1 MLEEPL
7 KMASSHDHTGGP
19 TGGYQAGLHSP
30 PPAAP
35 PSPPPEAPTSPQQYP
50 SPAEP
55 PRPRE
60 TSSPDYS
67 LYGFGAGHGGFPVP
81 VYLDKPR
88 EVEERSENG
97 HPEPAP
103 SPPPASNGHHGS
115 PRPAAERAGSP
126 PPVEPGSPPADWPRT
141 DSVLRFG
148 DRLHPP
154 PSAGPERTGD
164 GEGDCETGTEELG
177 SRTSSSPP
185 APGTETDQRPEG
197 DTAPAPGFNALQRL
211 QHALEQNGTFS
222 VYGEESPNGGG
233 GGGGT
238 EIYQCHLCTY
248 TGSSKFHFSQHMHSH
263 YDFKCSQCDF
273 STHSNVS
280 LKEHMKTE
288 HNIEIK
294 DYMDEPGVRVPR
306 VNASGKVRLHKCKFC
321 EFKTATQVEHWEH
334 LKGHIAPEKRFW
346 CHVCPFITDVKHHLT
361 YHLRNHFNSKPFKC
375 NKCEYSCVNKSML
388 SSHMKSHTNLYQYRC
403 GDCNF
408 AAKYANALKN
418 HLRKEKHRPGMVLN
432 PDGSPNP
439 FVIIDVYGTR
449 RGPKIKKDDNGMPI
463 LPSSLQENYV
473 NFIQT
478 QNKYIT
484 SPTNPCN
491 NFSSP
496 YLKSEPPLDAGE
508 GKLALPRGYIR
519 CDMCPYSTPDREQLT
534 RHMMNH
540 MTPDSQQPEE
550 TSPASSKSGDEVRE
564 PPPPPPPSGLGR
576 MELLRSALA
585 QPVRLPTSHL
595 SMTASPP
602 PPPPLPPPPP
612 PPAYRRPEPSEPA
625 APRLPQYDSL
635 AAHRVREY
643 FSRALQS
650 PLLYNLSMAAGL
662 NGAPPPAAGLPLPFS
677 MTRPPPQPAPSPPHT
692 RVVSPRPSSPPF
704 YERPPPQSESPQPS
718 SPPAE
723 RGDVALDLSR
733 LGKRSS
739 SDESPPPPT
748 KHRRKG
754 RAQKLELISQRLQ
767 EAGGSPQHSAGSRER
782 SSSPERGGEEP
793 TDWRSGAHTC
803 HNCGIAFKDLVMY
816 TMHMGFH
823 DYRRPFSCNKCGEQ
837 CRDAIAFFLHIA
849 RVPHSS

>member
-1 MLEEPL
+1 RLAGDEPERPADEL
-7 KMASSHDHTGGP
+7 DPAADELGGDSPGEANGGGGP
-19 TGGYQAGLHSP
+19 GL
-30 PPAAP
+30 
-35 PSPPPEAPTSPQQYP
+35 
-50 SPAEP
+50 
-55 PRPRE
+55 
-60 TSSPDYS
+60 
-67 LYGFGAGHGGFPVP
+67 
-81 VYLDKPR
+81 
-88 EVEERSENG
+88 
-97 HPEPAP
+97 
-103 SPPPASNGHHGS
+103 
-115 PRPAAERAGSP
+115 
-126 PPVEPGSPPADWPRT
+126 
-141 DSVLRFG
+141 
-148 DRLHPP
+148 
-154 PSAGPERTGD
+154 
-164 GEGDCETGTEELG
+164 
-177 SRTSSSPP
+177 
-185 APGTETDQRPEG
+185 
-197 DTAPAPGFNALQRL
+197 NALQRL
-211 QHALEQNGTFS
+211 QHALEKNGTFN
-222 VYGEESPNGGG
+222 VYGDEAGGV
-233 GGGGT
+233 GGT
-238 EIYQCHLCTY
+238 EIYQCHLCSY

-280 LKEHMKTE
+280 LKDHMKEE

-321 EFKTATQVEHWEH
+321 DFKTATQVEHWEH
-334 LKGHIAPEKRFW
+334 LKSHIAPEKRFW

-388 SSHMKSHTNLYQYRC
+388 SSHMKSHTNFYQYRC

-473 NFIQT
+473 SFIQT

-484 SPTNPCN
+484 SPNSQCAG
-491 NFSSP
+491 FSSP
-496 YLKSEPPLDAGE
+496 YIKAEPTME
-508 GKLALPRGYIR
+508 GPESKLALPRGFIR
-519 CDMCPYSTPDREQLT
+519 CDMCPFSTADRDQLT
-534 RHMMNH
+534 KHMMNH
-540 MTPDSQQPEE
+540 MTPDSQQHDE
-550 TSPASSKSGDEVRE
+550 TSPASSKSGEESRE
-564 PPPPPPPSGLGR
+564 PAGGLGR

-585 QPVRLPTSHL
+585 QPVRLPQA
-595 SMTASPP
+595 ASPP
-602 PPPPLPPPPP
+602 PP
-612 PPAYRRPEPSEPA
+612 
-625 APRLPQYDSL
+625 
-635 AAHRVREY
+635 Y

-650 PLLYNLSMAAGL
+650 PFLYNL
-662 NGAPPPAAGLPLPFS
+662 
-677 MTRPPPQPAPSPPHT
+677 
-692 RVVSPRPSSPPF
+692 SPPF
-704 YERPPPQSESPQPS
+704 YERAPPQRESPQPS
-718 SPPAE
+718 SPPPPPAGLE
-723 RGDVALDLSR
+723 TALDLSR

-739 SDESPPPPT
+739 SDESPPPPH

-767 EAGGSPQHSAGSRER
+767 SGGSPQHSVGSRER
-782 SSSPERGGEEP
+782 SSSPERSLEEP
-793 TDWRSGAHTC
+793 ADWKAAAHTC
-803 HNCGIAFKDLVMY
+803 HSCGIAFKDLVMY